1 MGKRQN
7 LKQSHSRLVILLK
20 IIGGSNA
27 PKKMGKRQNVE
38 QLHSLLVIQKSSDCK
53 CALRVAPA
61 NRLGRLAGAVICNST
76 SASAKQSVAH
86 SFHILARIFSTFWD
100 KLISFEIFWGPLR
113 FLEIPWDLLRSLWDP
128 MLTILT
134 ILTIL
139 TVLIMTYKP
148 TVEPNWGNIKQ
159 CLDLHHQ
166 WMKS

>member
-7 LKQSHSRLVILLK
+7 LK
-20 IIGGSNA
+20 
-27 PKKMGKRQNVE
+27 

-61 NRLGRLAGAVICNST
+61 NRLGRPAGAVICNST
-76 SASAKQSVAH
+76 SASAKQSVAD
-86 SFHILARIFSTFWD
+86 SFHILARILSTFWD

-113 FLEIPWDLLRSLWDP
+113 SRQIPWDLLRSLWDP

-139 TVLIMTYKP
+139 TPYMQKAGDSWDISPQFFLDFPQNFRLRTRNQYCTQAIA
-148 TVEPNWGNIKQ
+148 WGSTI
-159 CLDLHHQ
+159 
-166 WMKS
+166 